1 MDFLIVGLGNP
12 GSAYDQTRHNVGFDV
27 VDHLRVA
34 FEGSQF
40 SKKFDGQFSA
50 ISLMGKK
57 IGLLKPETYMNLS
70 GHSVQKAAHFYK
82 IVPERIIAVHDD
94 LDLDLGKLK
103 YKLGGG
109 NGGHNGL
116 KSIDNCLG
124 ALYNRLRFGIGR
136 PEHKGEVSS
145 FVLSKFSRDEQEVV
159 DKVIKLIVKNFD
171 LLIKGDSSLF
181 LNRASL
187 NYNIK
192 EAKNGN

>member
-12 GSAYDQTRHNVGFDV
+12 GTAYDQTRHNIGFEV
-27 VDHLRVA
+27 VDSLRIA
-34 FEGSQF
+34 YEGGSYT
-40 SKKFDGQFSA
+40 KKFDGQFSA
-50 ISLMGKK
+50 ILVNGKK

-82 IVPERIIAVHDD
+82 ILPEKVIAVHDD
-94 LDLDLGKLK
+94 LDLEFSKLK

-124 ALYNRLRFGIGR
+124 PLYNRLRFGIGR
-136 PEHKGEVSS
+136 PEHKGEVST
-145 FVLSKFSRDEQEVV
+145 FVLSKFSRDEQDIV
-159 DKVIKLIVKNFD
+159 DKVIKLMVKNFE
-171 LLIKGDSSLF
+171 LLLKGDSSLF